1 MDFRDEH
8 CIWCSMRKAPLGEC
22 TACPKYRRYHLK
34 IQIAFTVESFCSVC
48 GHRDS
53 VELEVFCRTN
63 RLFQIDSPE
72 DFDCYRFLL
81 AETLRRT

>member
-1 MDFRDEH
+1 M
-8 CIWCSMRKAPLGEC
+8 
-22 TACPKYRRYHLK
+22 K

-81 AETLRRT
+81 AETLRRA